1 MRRRQS
7 CSPISAP
14 FRCECRPSRW
24 LRAALTLLG
33 GLAALAALTCD
44 LQAPA
49 AWPLA
54 VLGLAGSWRLV
65 RREWQRP
72 VVQLLIPASA
82 QPARLDDRPLDR
94 LELLERGPL
103 VLLRWQSDGRR
114 GCLLFGPDNL
124 PRARRRELRLAMR
137 AHAVS
142 RQAGTM
148 AP

>member
-24 LRAALTLLG
+24 LLAALTLLG

-44 LQAPA
+44 LQAPV

-72 VVQLLIPASA
+72 VVQLLIPSGA
-82 QPARLDDRPLDR
+82 QPARLDDRSLDR
-94 LELLERGPL
+94 LELLERGPW

-124 PRARRRELRLAMR
+124 PQARRRELRLAVR